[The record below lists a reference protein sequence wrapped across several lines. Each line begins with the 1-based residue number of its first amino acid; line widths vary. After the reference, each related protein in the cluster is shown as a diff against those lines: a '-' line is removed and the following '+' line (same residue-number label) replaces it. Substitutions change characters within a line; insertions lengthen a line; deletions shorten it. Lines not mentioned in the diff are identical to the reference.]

1 MNFMQG
7 GVRQDRLNPSK
18 PFEQHLWVW
27 IFLFHQHLFGTGFA
41 VTVFSLWG
49 SCCRYTPGYQGKG
62 AMVIDMQAGSK
73 HGNVAPE
80 LWFILKL
87 GSECV
92 RGFNKNQW
100 NFNISKCSW
109 LQALGF
115 FETNVW
121 RQMVPAVAIQ
131 HNRSQPYHQNIQNWA
146 TGNPSSSPS
155 SSPRV
160 PKD

>member
-1 MNFMQG
+1 MNFIPG
-7 GVRQDRLNPSK
+7 GVRKDRLNPSK

-27 IFLFHQHLFGTGFA
+27 IFLFHQHLVQAFA

-49 SCCRYTPGYQGKG
+49 SCLQVHSWLSRKRRNG
-62 AMVIDMQAGSK
+62 DRHAGWIEAWERA
-73 HGNVAPE
+73 APE
-80 LWFILKL
+80 LWFILKV